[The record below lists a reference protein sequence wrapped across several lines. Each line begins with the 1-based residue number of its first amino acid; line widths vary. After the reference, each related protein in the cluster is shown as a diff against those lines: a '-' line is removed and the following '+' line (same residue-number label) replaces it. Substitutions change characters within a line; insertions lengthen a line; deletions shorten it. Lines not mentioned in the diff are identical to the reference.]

1 VPSSREAAKSSK
13 RLGDHIR
20 RKRMEKGLTQQRL
33 GELCNVDIRNI
44 QRIEAGEI
52 NVLLATFNR
61 IRKALGCSWDD
72 AVPKDW

>member
-1 VPSSREAAKSSK
+1 
-13 RLGDHIR
+13 
-20 RKRMEKGLTQQRL
+20 MEKGLTQQRL